1 MLVGNKNSAD
11 VRKLYKERSDKAVDY
26 ALSEIKKADIAPYV
40 RQVYLYGSCARNEQ
54 SYGSD
59 VDLLLELDEAFES
72 VERKAAMISE
82 LRGRLS
88 QLDDSLPEIEVK
100 LVIGNKWKTDN
111 TIFFTNIRK
120 DGEKLW

>member
-40 RQVYLYGSCARNEQ
+40 RQIYLYGSCARNEQ